1 MAQTG
6 VLPMKRIEE
15 LLDTGSFVEIGSYI
29 SARNTDFNLSHKDT
43 PKDGVYTGYGTIDS
57 KLVYIYSQ
65 DATVLGGSIGEM
77 HAKKI
82 VSLYEMAMKTGA
94 PVIGLIDCA
103 GLRLEESFDAL
114 DAFGKIYSAQVK
126 ASGVIPQIQAVFG
139 LSGGGMAVSNGLS
152 DFVFMEQDK
161 AKIFVNSP
169 NAIDKNS
176 QDKNDYSS
184 AKFQSEATAL
194 IDFIG
199 NESEI
204 LSGIR
209 ELISILPANNEDDMS
224 YIECNDDLNRVTP
237 ELEAGIKDPAVAAK
251 IISDSFYLLEVKK
264 NFAKEMFTGFI
275 RLNGNTVGVIANR
288 RTLFDEKGETL
299 QEFDNV
305 LSHQGS
311 DKAAEFIDF
320 CDAFNIPLLTLVDVK
335 GYKATK
341 CTEKRIPKAG
351 ARLTY
356 AFANATV
363 PKVTLIVG
371 DAIGSAAISMN
382 SKSIGADMVFAWE
395 SAKMGMMNA
404 SEAVKIMYSKEIDTS
419 SDAVATIEEKTK
431 EYENL
436 QNSVVYAAR
445 RGYVDDIIT
454 VADTRKRVLAAFE
467 MLFTK
472 REENPYKKHGSF

>member
-1 MAQTG
+1 M
-6 VLPMKRIEE
+6 
-15 LLDTGSFVEIGSYI
+15 
-29 SARNTDFNLSHKDT
+29 
-43 PKDGVYTGYGTIDS
+43 
-57 KLVYIYSQ
+57 
-65 DATVLGGSIGEM
+65 
-77 HAKKI
+77 
-82 VSLYEMAMKTGA
+82 
-94 PVIGLIDCA
+94 
-103 GLRLEESFDAL
+103 
-114 DAFGKIYSAQVK
+114 
-126 ASGVIPQIQAVFG
+126 
-139 LSGGGMAVSNGLS
+139 
-152 DFVFMEQDK
+152 
-161 AKIFVNSP
+161 
-169 NAIDKNS
+169 
-176 QDKNDYSS
+176 
-184 AKFQSEATAL
+184 
-194 IDFIG
+194 
-199 NESEI
+199 
-204 LSGIR
+204 
-209 ELISILPANNEDDMS
+209 
-224 YIECNDDLNRVTP
+224 
-237 ELEAGIKDPAVAAK
+237 
-251 IISDSFYLLEVKK
+251 
-264 NFAKEMFTGFI
+264 
-275 RLNGNTVGVIANR
+275 
-288 RTLFDEKGETL
+288 FDENGETL

-472 REENPYKKHGSF
+472 KEENQYKKHGSF

>member
-65 DATVLGGSIGEM
+65 DAAVLGGSIGEM

-82 VSLYEMAMKTGA
+82 VSLYDMAMKTGA
-94 PVIGLIDCA
+94 PIIGLIDCA

-114 DAFGKIYSAQVK
+114 DAFGQIYAAQTK

-139 LSGGGMAVSNGLS
+139 LSGGGMALSNGLS

-161 AKIFVNSP
+161 ARVFVNSP
-169 NAIDKNS
+169 NAIDNNS

-237 ELEAGIKDPAVAAK
+237 ELEASIKDPAVAAK
-251 IISDSFYLLEVKK
+251 IISDSFYLLVDGYNVIFASKSLSELADTNIDAARDRLLELLIDYKAYKDYEIILVFDAYRLKNHVTEILNFSGVYVVYTKTAETADQYIEKTTHEMIKK
-264 NFAKEMFTGFI
+264 YDVTVATSDGIEQIIIRGKGAILISAREFLYDLEETKENFRKEHIEKQSVSNRLFDSLEGELKQQIEDI
-275 RLNGNTVGVIANR
+275 RLGN
-288 RTLFDEKGETL
+288 K
-299 QEFDNV
+299 
-305 LSHQGS
+305 
-311 DKAAEFIDF
+311 
-320 CDAFNIPLLTLVDVK
+320 
-335 GYKATK
+335 
-341 CTEKRIPKAG
+341 
-351 ARLTY
+351 
-356 AFANATV
+356 
-363 PKVTLIVG
+363 
-371 DAIGSAAISMN
+371 
-382 SKSIGADMVFAWE
+382 
-395 SAKMGMMNA
+395 
-404 SEAVKIMYSKEIDTS
+404 KE
-419 SDAVATIEEKTK
+419 
-431 EYENL
+431 
-436 QNSVVYAAR
+436 
-445 RGYVDDIIT
+445 
-454 VADTRKRVLAAFE
+454 
-467 MLFTK
+467 
-472 REENPYKKHGSF
+472 P

>member
-1 MAQTG
+1 M
-6 VLPMKRIEE
+6 
-15 LLDTGSFVEIGSYI
+15 
-29 SARNTDFNLSHKDT
+29 
-43 PKDGVYTGYGTIDS
+43 
-57 KLVYIYSQ
+57 
-65 DATVLGGSIGEM
+65 
-77 HAKKI
+77 
-82 VSLYEMAMKTGA
+82 
-94 PVIGLIDCA
+94 
-103 GLRLEESFDAL
+103 
-114 DAFGKIYSAQVK
+114 
-126 ASGVIPQIQAVFG
+126 IPQIQAVFG
-139 LSGGGMAVSNGLS
+139 LSGGGMALSNGLS

-161 AKIFVNSP
+161 ARVFVNSP
-169 NAIDKNS
+169 NAIDNNS

-237 ELEAGIKDPAVAAK
+237 ELEASIKDPAVAAK

-264 NFAKEMFTGFI
+264 NFAKDMFTGFI
-275 RLNGNTVGVIANR
+275 RLNGNTVGVVANR
-288 RTLFDEKGETL
+288 RALFDEKGETL

-305 LSHQGS
+305 LSHQGA
-311 DKAAEFIDF
+311 DKAAEFINF

-335 GYKATK
+335 GYRATK

-356 AFANATV
+356 AYANATV
-363 PKVTLIVG
+363 PKVSLIVG
-371 DAIGSAAISMN
+371 DAIGSASLSMN

-404 SEAVKIMYSKEIDTS
+404 SEAVKIMYSKEIDAS
-419 SDAVATIEEKTK
+419 DDAVATIEEKTK

-454 VADTRKRVLAAFE
+454 VADTRKRILAAFE

-472 REENPYKKHGSF
+472 KEENPYKKHGSF

>member
-1 MAQTG
+1 M
-6 VLPMKRIEE
+6 
-15 LLDTGSFVEIGSYI
+15 
-29 SARNTDFNLSHKDT
+29 
-43 PKDGVYTGYGTIDS
+43 
-57 KLVYIYSQ
+57 
-65 DATVLGGSIGEM
+65 
-77 HAKKI
+77 
-82 VSLYEMAMKTGA
+82 
-94 PVIGLIDCA
+94 
-103 GLRLEESFDAL
+103 
-114 DAFGKIYSAQVK
+114 
-126 ASGVIPQIQAVFG
+126 
-139 LSGGGMAVSNGLS
+139 
-152 DFVFMEQDK
+152 
-161 AKIFVNSP
+161 NSP
-169 NAIDKNS
+169 NAIDNNS

-237 ELEAGIKDPAVAAK
+237 ELEASIKDPAVAAK

-264 NFAKEMFTGFI
+264 NFAKDMFTGFI
-275 RLNGNTVGVIANR
+275 RLNGNTVGVVANR
-288 RTLFDEKGETL
+288 RALFDEKGETL

-305 LSHQGS
+305 LSHQGA
-311 DKAAEFIDF
+311 DKAAEFINF

-335 GYKATK
+335 GYRATK

-356 AFANATV
+356 SYANATV
-363 PKVTLIVG
+363 PKVSLIVG
-371 DAIGSAAISMN
+371 DAIGSASLSMN

-404 SEAVKIMYSKEIDTS
+404 SEAVKIMYSKEIDAS
-419 SDAVATIEEKTK
+419 DDAVATIEEKTK

-454 VADTRKRVLAAFE
+454 VADTRKRILAAFE

-472 REENPYKKHGSF
+472 KEENPYKKHGSF